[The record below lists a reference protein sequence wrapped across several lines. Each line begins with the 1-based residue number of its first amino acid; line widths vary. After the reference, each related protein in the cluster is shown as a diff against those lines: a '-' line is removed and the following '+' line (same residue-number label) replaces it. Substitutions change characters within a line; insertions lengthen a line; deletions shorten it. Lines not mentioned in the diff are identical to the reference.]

1 MTKYLM
7 GTLALPPFLPP
18 SHLDAVSPFPPFAP
32 SLLDQ
37 ASLSFLGHS
46 ATLDLSRGTRA
57 GENGHVLDGGERESM
72 CGRYQRARGR
82 PPRRC
87 RRNAAGRLTCKISDS
102 RTITDRHRPL
112 RYLEETRWKRVE
124 REQTH
129 RDPLLLLHHHTTT
142 PSPASLILRDRTR
155 KKP

>member
-46 ATLDLSRGTRA
+46 ATLDLSRGARE
-57 GENGHVLDGGERESM
+57 GENGHVLDGGKRERA
-72 CGRYQRARGR
+72 CAGDINVRAAAR
-82 PPRRC
+82 PV
-87 RRNAAGRLTCKISDS
+87 AAGATRQVDS
-102 RTITDRHRPL
+102 L
-112 RYLEETRWKRVE
+112 AK
-124 REQTH
+124 
-129 RDPLLLLHHHTTT
+129 
-142 PSPASLILRDRTR
+142 SPAHERSLIGISHFDILKRHDG
-155 KKP
+155 KGLSD